1 MFRKIYILSFVLTFF
16 ISTTGLPL
24 TLHICKMMEME
35 NIAECSMCESSKTET
50 QIPCCSEEMEDEIN
64 VITDFTDPCCELTII
79 DKKLSD
85 KFFFSAH
92 SSKEEFILVS
102 ILVADIYDNQNIF
115 SISISNSLISE
126 SPPGLLT
133 NHLYLNHSVLLI

>member
-16 ISTTGLPL
+16 ISTTSLPL

-35 NIAECSMCESSKTET
+35 MMTECSMCEPSEVEV
-50 QIPCCSEEMEDEIN
+50 QVPCCSEQMEDERYF
-64 VITDFTDPCCELTII
+64 ITDFNDQCCELTVI